1 MKKQH
6 KFRKEPHTTPNYDAI
21 KEVDPTTLKY
31 FDKFPLSKPVLN
43 ALKTNGFSKPT
54 EIQRLAL
61 KHALLGDDIVAE
73 AVTGSGKTLGF
84 LIPMLERLFA
94 ERITTF
100 DGPVAVILTPTRE
113 LARQI
118 CLVLKRFCANF
129 KFTILDIMGGKNSV
143 RYTYELFQKLR
154 PYFRVMEM
162 RGNMLQL
169 KRFKV
174 YDRFACT
181 PTGCVLLATNVAE
194 RGLDFPAVDWVVQ
207 FDCPRELDDYVHR
220 VGRTARIGN
229 AGRAITFLLPSET
242 GLLDL
247 LRDRNVQL
255 KEQKFSDAQVGHPV
269 SGRAPALLAA
279 KPELATAARYA
290 FNAYL
295 NDYCLGA
302 GAPGRRKVGIGS
314 IFDPLALPLPAFAAS
329 LGLPSLPEFP
339 KRFSA
344 WMSSVSTPVNSVTQ
358 LATVSW
364 DPTPNALSRDIPAFP
379 DGSDGERD
387 GFLLRKPQ
395 YISVLGETNQ
405 QSAKRKLLDLVDSS
419 SESNQSDSEAK
430 NNKKTSSE
438 QTTNINNISSKKR
451 TRIQRA
457 KSELR
462 RNIRTHSKVVFDETG
477 QPISKTV
484 GGVPVLPKEVLA
496 NQKEQSAEAATS
508 PDDTTK
514 RLDVERERQYLHEV
528 VDKKDREIWKLH
540 RKEQNRLQRKKLKEA
555 RLKLQA
561 RGGVALRTSRGE
573 EVDSGRKE
581 EFENDG
587 SDGHHRDTG
596 DSNADL
602 DYEDYP
608 FPKKLHKE

>member
-1 MKKQH
+1 MRKMQMG
-6 KFRKEPHTTPNYDAI
+6 FRI
-21 KEVDPTTLKY
+21 RI
-31 FDKFPLSKPVLN
+31 LSNCPFF
-43 ALKTNGFSKPT
+43 AT
-54 EIQRLAL
+54 
-61 KHALLGDDIVAE
+61 
-73 AVTGSGKTLGF
+73 
-84 LIPMLERLFA
+84 LFA
-94 ERITTF
+94 
-100 DGPVAVILTPTRE
+100 PT
-113 LARQI
+113 
-118 CLVLKRFCANF
+118 
-129 KFTILDIMGGKNSV
+129 
-143 RYTYELFQKLR
+143 
-154 PYFRVMEM
+154 
-162 RGNMLQL
+162 
-169 KRFKV
+169 
-174 YDRFACT
+174 
-181 PTGCVLLATNVAE
+181 
-194 RGLDFPAVDWVVQ
+194 DFPAVDWVVQ

-314 IFDPLALPLPAFAAS
+314 IFDPSALPLPAFAAS

-344 WMSSVSTPVNSVTQ
+344 WMSSVSTPVNSVKQ
-358 LATVSW
+358 LTTVSW
-364 DPTPNALSRDIPAFP
+364 DPTLNALSRDIPAFP
-379 DGSDGERD
+379 DGSGSERDESD

-395 YISVLGETNQ
+395 YISVLGETDQ

-430 NNKKTSSE
+430 NSKKTSSE
-438 QTTNINNISSKKR
+438 QTANIDNISSKKR

-484 GGVPVLPKEVLA
+484 GGVPVLPKEVLG
-496 NQKEQSAEAATS
+496 NQKEQSTEAATS

-514 RLDVERERQYLHEV
+514 RLDVERERQYLREV

-555 RLKLQA
+555 RLKIQA
-561 RGGVALRTSRGE
+561 RSGAALRTSRDE
-573 EVDSGRKE
+573 DIDSGGKE

-587 SDGHHRDTG
+587 SDDGHHRDTG

-608 FPKKLHKE
+608 FPTKRHKE